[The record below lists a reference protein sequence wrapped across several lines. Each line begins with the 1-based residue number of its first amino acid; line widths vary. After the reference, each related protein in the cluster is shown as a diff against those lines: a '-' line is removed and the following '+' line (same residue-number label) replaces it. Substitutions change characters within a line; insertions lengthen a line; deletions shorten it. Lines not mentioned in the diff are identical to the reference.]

1 MVNLEN
7 IGRIAEV
14 IGVAIGSSWL
24 THILTVR
31 SRVRKEKADAAK
43 AETEVEADKIAN
55 LRKVIDDA
63 YRPIIQD
70 LKNEIADLKQKVED
84 QQVEMTEI
92 KSKNE
97 MLEAENKEL
106 REAVKRIRPDA
117 APNIRSIQAKHQPRN
132 GGGQFTKAGGKGNQ
146 S

>member
-1 MVNLEN
+1 MINLDN

-55 LRKVIDDA
+55 LRKIIDDA
-63 YRPIIQD
+63 YRPIIED
-70 LKNEIADLKQKVED
+70 LKAEITDLKGQMAE
-84 QQVEMTEI
+84 QQAEMAEI
-92 KSKNE
+92 RSKNE
-97 MLEAENKEL
+97 VLEAENKAL
-106 REAVKRIRPDA
+106 REAVKSIKADA
-117 APNIRSIQAKHQPRN
+117 APDIRSIQAQHRPRKSN
-132 GGGQFTKAGGKGNQ
+132 GQFTKTKSNENKA
-146 S
+146 

>member
-1 MVNLEN
+1 MCGNLGSTDGLRHRETRTTKNPIEMVNLEN

-70 LKNEIADLKQKVED
+70 LKDEIADLKQKVED

-92 KSKNE
+92 KTKNE
-97 MLEAENKEL
+97 INDFQEIAIFKDGVTL
-106 REAVKRIRPDA
+106 
-117 APNIRSIQAKHQPRN
+117 
-132 GGGQFTKAGGKGNQ
+132 
-146 S
+146 

>member
-1 MVNLEN
+1 MVNLDN

-31 SRVRKEKADAAK
+31 SRVRKENAGAAK

-55 LRKVIDDA
+55 LRKIIDDA
-63 YRPIIQD
+63 YRPIIED
-70 LKNEIADLKQKVED
+70 LKSEIASLKRQVTE
-84 QQVEMTEI
+84 QQAEMTEI
-92 KSKNE
+92 RTKNE

-106 REAVKRIRPDA
+106 REAVKRIQPDA

-132 GGGQFTKAGGKGNQ
+132 GGGQFTKSGGKGNQ